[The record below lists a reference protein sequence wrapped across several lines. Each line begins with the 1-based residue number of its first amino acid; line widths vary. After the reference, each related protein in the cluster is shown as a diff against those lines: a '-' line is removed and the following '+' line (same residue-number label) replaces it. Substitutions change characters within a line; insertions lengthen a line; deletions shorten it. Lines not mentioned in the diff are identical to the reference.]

1 MPRAR
6 PLLHQASATSPATT
20 TTTAMRMIQ
29 TMRQA
34 PYPKGSGS
42 TVTRNSSAQGGRLR
56 HMPGRSP
63 LRLGHVTI
71 RRVPLHRLGA
81 TAAPP
86 GQCDQPG
93 DDGSD
98 GNENDP
104 DHQLASL
111 PHGSELKSTGSDTL
125 RVSPTS
131 QAGYRR
137 RLRRAPRAAARL
149 TPTIPAQAI
158 AMP

>member
-1 MPRAR
+1 
-6 PLLHQASATSPATT
+6 
-20 TTTAMRMIQ
+20 
-29 TMRQA
+29 
-34 PYPKGSGS
+34 
-42 TVTRNSSAQGGRLR
+42 
-56 HMPGRSP
+56 MPGRAP

-71 RRVPLHRLGA
+71 RRVPLDRLGA
-81 TAAPP
+81 AAAPP
-86 GQCDQPG
+86 GQCGQPG
-93 DDGSD
+93 EHGSDGSD

-131 QAGYRR
+131 QTGYRR
-137 RLRRAPRAAARL
+137 RLRRAPKAAARL